1 MFLYL
6 EYNDSNSFENEEA
19 TEIIQDK
26 IETNGTCHEN
36 DKVINTIQSMNYSN
50 NKVIET
56 DQDKGICIYK

>member
-19 TEIIQDK
+19 AEIIQDK
-26 IETNGTCHEN
+26 IETNETCHEN
-36 DKVINTIQSMNYSN
+36 DNVIETIQSMNYSN
-50 NKVIET
+50 NEVIER